1 MDFLKLLFS
10 LLFTAHLFF
19 FSGYAIKWL
28 FLAFYPQK
36 LNNRITPDALEAVTG
51 YALTALLCFLSLIT
65 FGTLVYGGL
74 IALLCSYAAVY
85 YLYKKQQLWIRKAF
99 RLTSSLIIK
108 ITYLSVI
115 LIIYL
120 PCLIGK
126 STVFHL
132 PPIYDL
138 PKGIAAVIAAAHAE
152 HWPAPNPYFPDLSFA
167 YNLLFYFPL
176 GLIVHCIAKAN
187 YIIPVYSCA
196 VLWASWQAL
205 GMLEITMDRF
215 KFSKYQKIVGSLFAT
230 FLSSLLPFLIASDA
244 PMGYLL
250 NFNGLTN
257 FNMEE
262 PLTYSVYLPQYIFVS
277 CCIIGS
283 WVVYNMPPSLLRS
296 FLYPLLLS
304 SAALSG
310 FLFSPITFIT
320 FFLYWM
326 WDCRKYYGTSK
337 YHQITPLVLFLCST
351 GYFIWQAKNWAGHSE
366 LLALWPRSGWPY
378 FLLSE
383 GILLLGILLFFISYR
398 EKKWTQLAMSYSIP
412 FTAGLFM
419 LMISKD
425 TDLVSKSAFLIHSLS
440 IIIAV
445 MGYTWAWSKL
455 GNFNLLKWLLFIA
468 PMAYFC
474 CLSSILIGFY
484 FAHSYIPY
492 SQNETAELEKMQK
505 LPFDLRILFKDPD
518 QQRAALSGHLVYMD
532 FKPYRK
538 DAYLPENER
547 VKANIFFDKEKIHIG
562 NKKIDAIFSNNELI
576 VIPPSS
582 HPIKQLTLSQLTNW
596 QAWQNK
602 SKKSELKVTFD
613 ISTLNIKSIKHL
625 VDAALIIPL
634 TLPEGVY
641 QISAKVSGQV
651 MVGSGHISLHG
662 LKKLINI
669 PVGSYNKPTKFSTI
683 FQIVKKPKN
692 RYILAFGLG
701 GWTQGQGHIQLKDV
715 VIEKLS

>member
-1 MDFLKLLFS
+1 MDFLKLLLS
-10 LLFTAHLFF
+10 LLFGAHLFF
-19 FSGYAIKWL
+19 FSGYAIRWL
-28 FLAFYPQK
+28 FLVFYPQK
-36 LNNRITPDALEAVTG
+36 LNNRITPDALESITG
-51 YALTALLCFLSLIT
+51 YALTGLLCFFSLIA
-65 FGTLVYGGL
+65 FETLVYGGL
-74 IALLCSYAAVY
+74 IASICSYCALY
-85 YLYKKQQLWIRKAF
+85 YLHKKQQLHIRKIF
-99 RLTSSLIIK
+99 CFTPSLIIK

-120 PCLIGK
+120 PSLIGK
-126 STVFHL
+126 GTVFHL
-132 PPIYDL
+132 PPIFDL

-152 HWPAPNPYFPDLSFA
+152 QWPAPNPYFPDLSFA

-176 GLIVHCIAKAN
+176 GLIVRSISKASFV
-187 YIIPVYSCA
+187 IPVYSCA

-205 GMLEITMDRF
+205 GMLEITMDQF
-215 KFSKYQKIVGSLFAT
+215 KLNKYQKIVGLLFGT
-230 FLSSLLPFLIASDA
+230 FLSSLVPLIIPTDV
-244 PMGYLL
+244 PMGNLL
-250 NFNGLTN
+250 YIKNLANFW
-257 FNMEE
+257 MED
-262 PLTYSVYLPQYIFVS
+262 PLTYSVYLPQYLFVS

-283 WVVYNMPPSLLRS
+283 WIVYNLPPSLLRIV
-296 FLYPLLLS
+296 LYPLLLS

-310 FLFSPITFIT
+310 FILVPIIFIT
-320 FFLYWM
+320 FFLYWI
-326 WDCRKYYGTSK
+326 WDYRKSYSTSK
-337 YHQITPLVLFLCST
+337 YQIISLILFLCST
-351 GYFIWQAKNWAGHSE
+351 SYFIWQAKKWSGHSE
-366 LLALWPRSGWPY
+366 LLGLWPLHGLQY

-383 GILLLGILLFFISYR
+383 GILFLGVLLFFISFR
-398 EKKWTQLAMSYSIP
+398 GKRWTQLGISYAIP
-412 FTAGLFM
+412 FAAGSLM
-419 LMISKD
+419 LIFSKD
-425 TDLVSKSAFLIHSLS
+425 IDFAIKSAFFIHSVS
-440 IIIAV
+440 IVIAV
-445 MGYTWAWSKL
+445 MGYTWAWNKL
-455 GNFNLLKWLLFIA
+455 GNLNLLKWLLFIT
-468 PMAYFC
+468 PLAYFC

-492 SQNETAELEKMQK
+492 SQNEAAELKKMQE
-505 LPFDLRILFKDPD
+505 LPFDLRILFKEPD

-532 FKPYRK
+532 FKLYRK

-547 VKANIFFDKEKIHIG
+547 IKANIFFDKEKIHIG

-582 HPIKQLTLSQLTNW
+582 HPIQPLTLSQLTNW

-602 SKKSELKVTFD
+602 SKKSEVKVTFD

-641 QISAKVSGQV
+641 QISAKVRGKV
-651 MVGSGHISLHG
+651 VAGSGHISLHG

-683 FQIVKKPKN
+683 FQIVKNPNN

-701 GWTQGQGHIQLKDV
+701 GWAQGQGHIQLKDV